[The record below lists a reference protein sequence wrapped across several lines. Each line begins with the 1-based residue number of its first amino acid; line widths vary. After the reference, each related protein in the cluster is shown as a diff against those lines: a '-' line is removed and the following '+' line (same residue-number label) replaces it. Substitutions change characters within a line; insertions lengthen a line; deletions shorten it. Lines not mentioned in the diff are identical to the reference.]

1 MKFLIFI
8 LAVFAVVAVTSCYH
22 HKKSEPF
29 SVESVTK
36 ADEKYMSNEYK
47 NSTIKWYETQI
58 TLKNYLD
65 EDAPMEIES
74 VETVFQAVVP
84 ISDTSCDT
92 YVVRTAHQP
101 DGSEERVTSHDFWI
115 EDAELVGPF
124 LSFETAYNKL
134 TEANCPKP
142 HSKKCRLRKELG
154 PNGADTNAQYVFG
167 NSEQQVYVD
176 AVTGK
181 VSLTNPVYPNKD

>member
-8 LAVFAVVAVTSCYH
+8 LAVFALVAVTSCYH

-29 SVESVTK
+29 SVENVTK

-65 EDAPMEIES
+65 GDAPMEIES

-84 ISDTSCDT
+84 IDSTSYDT

-101 DGSEERVTSHDFWI
+101 DGTEERVTSHDFWI
-115 EDAELVGPF
+115 EDAELVGLF

-134 TEANCPKP
+134 MEANCPKP
-142 HSKKCRLRKELG
+142 HSRYCVLRKELG
-154 PNGADTNAQYVFG
+154 PINTNAQYIFG

-181 VSLTNPVYPNKD
+181 VSLHNPVYPSED

>member
-8 LAVFAVVAVTSCYH
+8 LAVFAVVAVTSC

-29 SVESVTK
+29 SVENVTK
-36 ADEKYMSNEYK
+36 ADAKYVYDTYGEN
-47 NSTIKWYETQI
+47 NCKWYETQI
-58 TLKNYLD
+58 ALKNYLD
-65 EDAPMEIES
+65 GDYPMEIES
-74 VETVFQAVVP
+74 VETVFQAIVP
-84 ISDTSCDT
+84 IDSTSYDT
-92 YVVRTAHQP
+92 YVVRTTHQP

-115 EDAELVGPF
+115 EDAELVGLF

-134 TEANCPKP
+134 MEANCPKP
-142 HSKKCRLRKELG
+142 HSKKCTLRKELG
-154 PNGADTNAQYVFG
+154 PNGADTNAQYIFG

>member
-1 MKFLIFI
+1 MKILTFI
-8 LAVFAVVAVTSCYH
+8 LIVFVSVVIAGCCCH
-22 HKKSEPF
+22 RKAEPF
-29 SVESVTK
+29 SVESVTR
-36 ADEKYMSNEYK
+36 ADGKYMSDEYK

-65 EDAPMEIES
+65 EDYPMEIES

-115 EDAELVGPF
+115 EDAELVGLF

-134 TEANCPKP
+134 TEANCLKP
-142 HSKKCRLRKELG
+142 HSKYCVLRKELG
-154 PNGADTNAQYVFG
+154 PINTNAQYIFG

>member
-8 LAVFAVVAVTSCYH
+8 LAVFALVAVTSCYH
-22 HKKSEPF
+22 HKKSDPF

-36 ADEKYMSNEYK
+36 ADAKYVNDTYGE
-47 NSTIKWYETQI
+47 NNCKWYETQI
-58 TLKNYLD
+58 GLKNYLD
-65 EDAPMEIES
+65 GDYPMEIEF

-84 ISDTSCDT
+84 TDSTSYDT

-101 DGSEERVTSHDFWI
+101 DGSEERVISHDFWI
-115 EDAELVGPF
+115 EDAELVGLF

-134 TEANCPKP
+134 MEANCPKP
-142 HSKKCRLRKELG
+142 HSRYCVLRKELG
-154 PNGADTNAQYVFG
+154 PISTNAQYIFG

-176 AVTGK
+176 AVTGN
-181 VSLTNPVYPNKD
+181 VSLHNPVYPNED

>member
-1 MKFLIFI
+1 MKILTFI
-8 LAVFAVVAVTSCYH
+8 LIVFIAVVIASCCCH
-22 HKKSEPF
+22 RKAEPF
-29 SVESVTK
+29 SVESVTR
-36 ADEKYMSNEYK
+36 ADEKYMSDEYK

-65 EDAPMEIES
+65 EDYPMEIES

-115 EDAELVGPF
+115 EDAELVGLF

-134 TEANCPKP
+134 MEANCPKP
-142 HSKKCRLRKELG
+142 HSKKCTLRKELG
-154 PNGADTNAQYVFG
+154 PNGTDTNAQYVFG
-167 NSEQQVYVD
+167 NREIQVYVD

-181 VSLTNPVYPNKD
+181 VSLHNPVYPKE

>member
-1 MKFLIFI
+1 MKILTFI
-8 LAVFAVVAVTSCYH
+8 LIVFIAVVIASCCCH
-22 HKKSEPF
+22 RKAEPF
-29 SVESVTK
+29 SVESVTR
-36 ADEKYMSNEYK
+36 ADEKYMSDEYK

-65 EDAPMEIES
+65 GDYPMEIES
-74 VETVFQAVVP
+74 VETVFQAIVP
-84 ISDTSCDT
+84 ADSTSYDT

-142 HSKKCRLRKELG
+142 HSKYCVLRKELG
-154 PNGADTNAQYVFG
+154 PINTNAQYIFG

-176 AVTGK
+176 AVTGN
-181 VSLTNPVYPNKD
+181 VSLHNPVYPNED